1 MGMTCPI
8 IVLIFRAYDENSM
21 LAYSLEFLVV
31 LHFYISSTE
40 KGWSFSYFL
49 TASIRRVYTLVIVLP
64 LCHYL

>member
-31 LHFYISSTE
+31 LHFYILLK
-40 KGWSFSYFL
+40 KGGPFPIS
-49 TASIRRVYTLVIVLP
+49 
-64 LCHYL
+64 